1 MRFATLEGWLTWQ
14 ESLNPKTIDLG
25 LERTRQVW
33 QRLVPPDLSS
43 STVISI
49 AGTNGKGSTV
59 ALFEAIFKQAG
70 YRTGSYTSPH
80 LLRYNERIR
89 LDGEPVEDQQII
101 DAFQATD
108 EARKDVPL
116 TYFEFGT
123 LAALLV
129 FAREKPEVVLL
140 EVGLGGRLDAVN
152 IIDADVSVV
161 TSIGLDH
168 QEWLGHDR
176 ETIGR
181 EKAGIFRP
189 GRPAVFSGSDMPA
202 SIADQARMLQ
212 THLYINGREFHCEAG
227 AETWNWCGPSRMLNA
242 LPYPHLPGQHQL
254 DNASGVIMALELL
267 ARKTPLDDRAV
278 VQGLE
283 AVRLTGRQQ
292 TVEHQGV
299 QWVLDVAHNPHA
311 VSALARQLKENPV
324 AGRAL
329 AVLGML
335 DDKDV
340 TSVLTLMQPHIDRW
354 YFATIENARGM
365 SAEKLAG
372 MAQSLL
378 PVPPFDTH
386 DTLDRA
392 LKTVAEEAGVGDRVV
407 VFGSFFT
414 VAAALAYLDS
424 PA

>member
-212 THLYINGREFHCEAG
+212 THLYICLLYTSPSPRDS
-227 AETWNWCGPSRMLNA
+227 TSSRM
-242 LPYPHLPGQHQL
+242 P
-254 DNASGVIMALELL
+254 S
-267 ARKTPLDDRAV
+267 
-278 VQGLE
+278 
-283 AVRLTGRQQ
+283 
-292 TVEHQGV
+292 
-299 QWVLDVAHNPHA
+299 
-311 VSALARQLKENPV
+311 SA
-324 AGRAL
+324 
-329 AVLGML
+329 
-335 DDKDV
+335 
-340 TSVLTLMQPHIDRW
+340 
-354 YFATIENARGM
+354 
-365 SAEKLAG
+365 
-372 MAQSLL
+372 
-378 PVPPFDTH
+378 
-386 DTLDRA
+386 
-392 LKTVAEEAGVGDRVV
+392 
-407 VFGSFFT
+407 
-414 VAAALAYLDS
+414 
-424 PA
+424 